1 MSQRARIAA
10 VLSRRDV
17 AAGLFLIALAAAI
30 VAGAFEL
37 PIGTPARMG
46 AGFLPLGIGIVLG
59 IAGIVVFVGGLCDSD
74 PLPSF
79 RNLRPIAALAASFL
93 AFAAIID
100 AWGLAA
106 ATFAAV
112 ITAGLATP
120 ARRAWEMAFFAAAL
134 AAFAIVLFIEFLG
147 LPMRVWPW

>member
-10 VLSRRDV
+10 SLGRRDV
-17 AAGLFLIALAAAI
+17 AAGLFLIALSAAI
-30 VAGAFEL
+30 VIGALNL

-46 AGFLPLGIGIVLG
+46 AGFLPLGIGVVLG
-59 IAGIVVFVGGLCDSD
+59 VAGIVVFIGALRDSE

-112 ITAGLATP
+112 VVASFATP
-120 ARRAWEMAFFAAAL
+120 IRRVWEMAFFAAML

-147 LPMRVWPW
+147 LPMKVWPW

>member
-10 VLSRRDV
+10 VLFRRDV
-17 AAGLFLIALAAAI
+17 AAGSFLIALAAAI
-30 VAGAFEL
+30 VAGAFDL
-37 PIGTPARMG
+37 PIGAPARMG
-46 AGFLPLGIGIVLG
+46 AGFLPLMIGAVLG
-59 IAGIVVFVGGLCDSD
+59 AIGVLVLIGGLRHAES
-74 PLPSF
+74 LPSF

-93 AFAAIID
+93 AFAAVID

-112 ITAGLATP
+112 DIAALATP
-120 ARRAWEMAFFAAAL
+120 IRRVWEMAFFAAAL

-147 LPMRVWPW
+147 LPMKV

>member
-10 VLSRRDV
+10 VLGRRDV
-17 AAGLFLIALAAAI
+17 AAGLFLIALSAAI
-30 VAGAFEL
+30 IVGAFEL

-46 AGFLPLGIGIVLG
+46 AGFLPLVIGIVLG
-59 IAGIVVFVGGLCDSD
+59 IAGIVVLIGGLRDTE

-93 AFAAIID
+93 VFAAIID

-112 ITAGLATP
+112 AIASLATP
-120 ARRAWEMAFFAAAL
+120 IRRAWEMAFFAAAL

-147 LPMRVWPW
+147 LPMKVWP